1 MFTDGDPR
9 LGKLL
14 DGIVRLAAGEL
25 HSRIEVSSARDELD
39 AVIMGTNLLAEDL
52 QIMYQELEQR
62 VELRTRLLNEA
73 HLEMQ
78 KMALTDSLTGL
89 SNRVALVSALNEAL
103 AEAETEDGGLPPAVL
118 LLDLDAFKGIN
129 DTLGHAA
136 GDQVLAAVGER
147 IRDSVRDSDTV
158 ARLGGDEFAVLMP
171 ATTLTRAASVGNRI
185 LSALEEQVELENDAV
200 HCGASMGLCIGGA
213 GQSAEQLLM
222 EADVAMYAS
231 KAGGRNRLKV
241 FQPAML
247 HARQLRSQL
256 IEDLRTAIT
265 ESQLVLFYQP
275 VVELATG
282 RIEGAEAL
290 VRWKHPSR
298 GMVMP
303 DEFIPLAEDA
313 GLISELG
320 GWVLRTAVE
329 QLREWRAAGSAGD
342 DFSMR
347 INISPTDLQ
356 RLEFIEE
363 VRDALS
369 GAELSPALLV
379 LELTEGA
386 IVSGNELDRYS
397 LNSLRKLGVGLEIDD
412 FGTGYSSI
420 SYLRRLPVDKVKVD
434 RSLLKDLGTD
444 PAQPALIAAILQLIR
459 ACGLEAVWEGVE
471 TAEQAEH
478 LTSIGCVSAQGYYF
492 GRPVS
497 ADEFAAVL
505 DAQRSSHHGGHSR

>member
-25 HSRIEVSSARDELD
+25 HSRIEVSPARDELD

-62 VELRTRLLNEA
+62 VEVRTRLLHEA

-89 SNRVALVSALNEAL
+89 SNRAALVSALNEAL
-103 AEAETEDGGLPPAVL
+103 AETEQGGLPPAVL

-147 IRDSVRDSDTV
+147 IKGSVRDSDTV

-185 LSALEEQVELENDAV
+185 LSALDEQVELENDAI

-241 FQPAML
+241 FEPAML

-265 ESQLVLFYQP
+265 ESQLVLYYQP

-320 GWVLRTAVE
+320 GWVLRTAVG
-329 QLREWRAAGSAGD
+329 QLRDWRAAARAGD

-363 VRDALS
+363 VRDALI
-369 GAELSPALLV
+369 GADLNPELLV

-471 TAEQAEH
+471 TAEQAQH
-478 LTSIGCVSAQGYYF
+478 LASIGCVSAQGYYF
-492 GRPVS
+492 GRPVP

-505 DAQRSSHHGGHSR
+505 DAQRASHHGGQSR